1 MIRILLADDHRMVLE
16 GLSAILDLED
26 DMQVVATCTDG
37 AQISTTLQD
46 VEVDVVVFDQRMPKL
61 TGLEFLADLERS
73 GFDVRTILLTATLN
87 DDEILQALQLGVQGI
102 VLKEN
107 AAEAIRDCLRR
118 VHAGERWWPAELMQ
132 RALDA
137 ALRSEADRQTLAQ
150 DLTPR
155 EMEIVR
161 HVAAGAS
168 NKRIASQLSIS
179 EGTVKTH
186 LYSIFKKVDVA
197 NRVQLTVFAHEQGLI
212 DNSDPEGT

>member
-16 GLSAILDLED
+16 GLRALLDLEK
-26 DMQVVATCTDG
+26 DMEVVATCTDG
-37 AQISTTLQD
+37 AQILGTLEE

-61 TGLEFLADLERS
+61 TGLEFLAELERS
-73 GFDVRTILLTATLN
+73 GSDMCTILLAASLS
-87 DDEILQALQLGVQGI
+87 DDEVLQALQLGVKGI

-132 RALDA
+132 RALDT
-137 ALRSEADRQTLAQ
+137 ALRFEADRQTLAEG
-150 DLTPR
+150 LTAR

-161 HVAAGAS
+161 HVAGGAS
-168 NKRIASQLSIS
+168 NKRIAHQLSIS

-186 LYSIFKKVDVA
+186 LYSIFKKVGVT
-197 NRVQLTVFAHEQGLI
+197 NRVQLTVFAQQQGLI
-212 DNSDPEGT
+212 DNGGALEA